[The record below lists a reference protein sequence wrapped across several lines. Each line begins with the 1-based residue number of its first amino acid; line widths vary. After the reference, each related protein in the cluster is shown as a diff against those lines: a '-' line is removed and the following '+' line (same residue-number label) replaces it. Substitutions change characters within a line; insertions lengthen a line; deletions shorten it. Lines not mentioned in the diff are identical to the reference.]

1 MSTNACRYLQL
12 DVFSQRAGCG
22 NPLGVVFGADDWSTQ
37 RMQGFARW
45 ANLVETTFVLPA
57 TESGA
62 SYRLRIFTPSREIA
76 FAGHPSIGSA
86 FAALSTGFCA
96 ASDGRLIQQCDAG
109 LLPIMVEGSPECPM
123 LSVAAPAAR
132 VEQAT
137 GADMLEVA
145 RILDGLTPGS
155 LPPGLVSGGRRW
167 WLAELADERQLRAWN
182 APVADIA
189 ALAKRSDTLGL
200 CLFARS
206 SDPAFELVVRAFPA
220 GAGIVEDPASGAANA
235 LIAAYIASLEPK
247 GALSRGYRV
256 SQGREL
262 GRDALLTLRIEAD
275 NRVWVG
281 GHCALVIDGKT
292 WWPQASQ
299 GFKQFT

>member
-1 MSTNACRYLQL
+1 MNACRYLQL
-12 DVFSQRAGCG
+12 DVFAERAGCG
-22 NPLGVVFGADDWSTQ
+22 NPLGVVLGAEDWSGE

-45 ANLVETTFVLPA
+45 TNLVETTFVLAP
-57 TESGA
+57 TVPDA
-62 SYRLRIFTPSREIA
+62 SYRARIFTPSREIA

-86 FAALSTGFCA
+86 FAALSTGFSVA
-96 ASDGRLIQQCDAG
+96 RDGRLIQQCDAG
-109 LLPIMVEGSPECPM
+109 LLPITLEGNPECPM
-123 LSVAAPAAR
+123 LSVAVPAAR

-137 GADMLEVA
+137 GTDMLEVS

-182 APVADIA
+182 APFTDIA

-200 CLFARS
+200 CVFARS
-206 SDPAFELVVRAFPA
+206 NDPGFELVVRAFPA
-220 GAGIVEDPASGAANA
+220 GAGIAEDPASGAANA
-235 LIAAYIASLEPK
+235 LIAAYIATLEPN
-247 GALSRGYRV
+247 GALSRGYRA

-275 NRVWVG
+275 NQVWVG
-281 GHCALVIDGKT
+281 GHCSLVIDGKA

-299 GFKQFT
+299 G